1 MQKVVSKYSFTTR
14 LHDIDAA
21 GFMFYAR
28 SFYHLHDAYEE
39 MLNEHNLKISDILK
53 GQYLFPISHAEA
65 DFKVPIKLNQFITIE
80 VFSVKFEQD
89 RFTLRYDFKNKQ
101 GKTVITALTRH
112 VCIDKQ
118 SYQATEIPV
127 EWINMLTARE

>member
-1 MQKVVSKYSFTTR
+1 MQKVVSKYSFTSR

-53 GQYLFPISHAEA
+53 GQSLFPISYAEA
-65 DFKVPIKLNQFITIE
+65 DFKAPIKLNQFITIE
-80 VFSVKFEQD
+80 IVQAELEAD
-89 RFTLRYDFKNKQ
+89 RFTLRYDFKNEQ

-112 VCIDKQ
+112 VCIDKK
-118 SYQATEIPV
+118 SHKATALPE
-127 EWINMLTARE
+127 EWVKLLTGGK